1 MRASRYC
8 LGKTVDHAVTGAA
21 CQVQWV
27 RRRWNAPG
35 TRTVDLSDARRGTA
49 NRTVA
54 ARSGLQIPGWAR
66 RDHCPAGLVSWHA
79 ACIGYAGANGAGRGG
94 KDVKKLLLLG
104 SAIAAG
110 VLIKRLLESSVDAR
124 PAQTARLL
132 GSGMAGSVFGIVRAA
147 DEDEALAL
155 IARFDEHQIDCA
167 LLALERDLDGASLG
181 LAERLRK
188 EHGDHLDE
196 TRARR
201 EERGSEDEVYG
212 AVEAFD
218 VHCRDRLA
226 DLREIDDDEFAER
239 YVDRVAAEHEA
250 MIEAIDE
257 ALLPAT
263 DDATV
268 RELLQ
273 RHRQHMVTHLA
284 NARLLH

>member
-1 MRASRYC
+1 
-8 LGKTVDHAVTGAA
+8 
-21 CQVQWV
+21 
-27 RRRWNAPG
+27 
-35 TRTVDLSDARRGTA
+35 
-49 NRTVA
+49 
-54 ARSGLQIPGWAR
+54 
-66 RDHCPAGLVSWHA
+66 
-79 ACIGYAGANGAGRGG
+79 
-94 KDVKKLLLLG
+94 VKKLLLLG

-110 VLIKRLLESSVDAR
+110 VLIKRLLETPPDAR
-124 PAQTARLL
+124 SGRPMPLL
-132 GSGMAGSVFGIVRAA
+132 GSGTEAVFGIVRAA

-167 LLALERDLDGASLG
+167 ELALERELDSASLG

-201 EERGSEDEVYG
+201 EERGSEDEQYG

-226 DLREIDDDEFAER
+226 ELREIAEDEFAES
-239 YVDRVAAEHEA
+239 YVERVAAEHEA

-257 ALLPAT
+257 ALLPAS

-273 RHRQHMVTHLA
+273 RHRQHLAMHLA
-284 NARLLH
+284 DARLLH

>member
-1 MRASRYC
+1 M
-8 LGKTVDHAVTGAA
+8 
-21 CQVQWV
+21 
-27 RRRWNAPG
+27 
-35 TRTVDLSDARRGTA
+35 
-49 NRTVA
+49 
-54 ARSGLQIPGWAR
+54 
-66 RDHCPAGLVSWHA
+66 
-79 ACIGYAGANGAGRGG
+79 
-94 KDVKKLLLLG
+94 KKLLLLG

-110 VLIKRLLESSVDAR
+110 VLIKRLLENTPAPWPAR
-124 PAQTARLL
+124 TSHLL
-132 GSGMAGSVFGIVRAA
+132 GSGAEGDVFGIVRAA

-155 IARFDEHQIDCA
+155 VARFDEHQIDCA
-167 LLALERDLDGASLG
+167 ELALERDLDGASLG

-201 EERGSEDEVYG
+201 EERGSEAEEYG

-226 DLREIDDDEFAER
+226 ELREIADDEFAER
-239 YVDRVAAEHEA
+239 YVERVAAEHEA

-273 RHRQHMVTHLA
+273 RHRQHLASHLA
-284 NARLLH
+284 DARRLH